1 MPYRIP
7 PLTLDEIEELLA
19 QDAWTQRNAL
29 EDMDMFS
36 HKSEYEQWR
45 DELEPPEPDPTH
57 SGWWLVAAAV
67 GLVALGMVFVL

>member
-29 EDMDMFS
+29 EDMNVIQTEFED
-36 HKSEYEQWR
+36 WR
-45 DELEPPEPDPTH
+45 DELEPPEPGPTH

-67 GLVALGMVFVL
+67 VLVALGMVFVL

>member
-29 EDMDMFS
+29 EDMNVIQTEFED
-36 HKSEYEQWR
+36 WR

-67 GLVALGMVFVL
+67 VLVALGMVFVL

>member
-19 QDAWTQRNAL
+19 HDAWTQRNAL
-29 EDMDMFS
+29 EDMNMIQTEFED
-36 HKSEYEQWR
+36 WR

-57 SGWWLVAAAV
+57 SGWWLVAAGVVLV
-67 GLVALGMVFVL
+67 GLGLVFVL

>member
-29 EDMDMFS
+29 EDMNMIQTEFED
-36 HKSEYEQWR
+36 WR
-45 DELEPPEPDPTH
+45 DEITAPPAKDR
-57 SGWWLVAAAV
+57 SSWWLVAAAV
-67 GLVALGMVFVL
+67 VLVALGVVFVL

>member
-1 MPYRIP
+1 MMPNTVP

-29 EDMDMFS
+29 EDMNMIQTEFED
-36 HKSEYEQWR
+36 WR

-67 GLVALGMVFVL
+67 VLVALGMVFVL